1 MGYSRASKYRL
12 EIKENGKEQ
21 LDSFVWKGRATLQ
34 SLVQWITEY
43 SKSLEAGGSNEHYSK
58 SLGYIPYPVAAQ
70 IIHQKTGK
78 VIVSWQASPIQLIEG

>member
-12 EIKENGKEQ
+12 EIKENGKDQVEA
-21 LDSFVWKGRATLQ
+21 FVWKGRASLQ
-34 SLVQWITEY
+34 NLVTWITEY

-58 SLGYIPYPVAAQ
+58 SLCYIPYPVAAQ

-78 VIVSWQASPIQLIEG
+78 VTVSWQASPIQLIEG